1 MGNSN
6 LNTGVGHSGEGAIKN
21 KMLNMCT
28 DYKVY
33 WLWLKF
39 APELL
44 PDKNI
49 KTFKDLQNKY
59 KKFPKDITEQDAEVW
74 LYEKPVQN
82 ALKELLK
89 SQHQKKMMELYDIY
103 FDKAKTDVQAF
114 RAFIDFSNTFFA
126 EEKDSELEMLLR
138 GIKIKDLD
146 MEDE

>member
-1 MGNSN
+1 MASIGSN
-6 LNTGVGHSGEGAIKN
+6 TQESLKIK
-21 KMLNMCT
+21 MQNMCT

-89 SQHQKKMMELYDIY
+89 SQHTKKMMELYNIY
-103 FDKAKTDVQAF
+103 FEKAKTDVQAF
-114 RAFIDFSNTFFA
+114 KAFIDFSNAFFA
-126 EEKDSELEMLLR
+126 DEKDSELEMLLK
-138 GIKIKDLD
+138 GIKVKDLD
-146 MEDE
+146 MGEDE